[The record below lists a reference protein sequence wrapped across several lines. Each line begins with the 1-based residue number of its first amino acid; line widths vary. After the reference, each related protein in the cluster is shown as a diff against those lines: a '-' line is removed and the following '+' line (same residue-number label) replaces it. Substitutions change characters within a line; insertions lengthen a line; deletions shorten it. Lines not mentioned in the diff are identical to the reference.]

1 MALTNAYTTLNAVK
15 AALRI
20 SDAVDDTLIEMSID
34 AASRAIDGYCQRQFF
49 NAGTATRY
57 FAAQDELVCQVDD
70 LAGTAIT
77 VQTDSQS
84 LGVYDITWTPAD
96 YQLEPLNGVQAG
108 QTWPYTR
115 IRAKL
120 NYLFPVENELAL
132 VAVTGV
138 WGWPAIPKAIE
149 FACIL
154 QSQRFFKRF
163 DSPTG
168 VIGFGDMGA
177 IRVAR
182 NLDPDIA
189 QSIDQYRKD
198 GYGVA

>member
-49 NAGTATRY
+49 NAGTAIRY

-77 VQTDSQS
+77 LQTSSDT
-84 LGVYDITWTPAD
+84 LNDYDITWQPTD

-115 IRAKL
+115 IRARD

-132 VAVTGV
+132 VKVTGV

-168 VIGFGDMGA
+168 VLGFGDMGA

>member
-34 AASRAIDGYCQRQFF
+34 AASRAIDGYCQRQFY
-49 NAGTATRY
+49 NAGTAVRY
-57 FAAQDELVCQVDD
+57 FASADELVCQIDD

-77 VQTDSQS
+77 LETSSVN
-84 LGVYDITWTPAD
+84 VNEYDITWEPSD

-108 QTWPYTR
+108 QVWPYTR
-115 IRAKL
+115 IRARE
-120 NYLFPVENELAL
+120 NFLFPVENELAL
-132 VAVTGV
+132 VKVTGV

>member
-70 LAGTAIT
+70 LAGTAVT

-108 QTWPYTR
+108 QAWPYTR

-138 WGWPAIPKAIE
+138 WGWPAVPKAIE

-168 VIGFGDMGA
+168 VLGFGDMGA

>member
-20 SDAVDDTLIEMSID
+20 TDSVDDTLIEIAID
-34 AASRAIDGYCQRQFF
+34 SASRAIDGYCQRIFY

-57 FAAQDELVCQVDD
+57 FAAGEELLCQIDD
-70 LAGTAIT
+70 LAGTAVTIA
-77 VQTDSQS
+77 TDEAAQ
-84 LGVYDITWTPAD
+84 GDYDIVWTPAD
-96 YQLEPLNGVQAG
+96 YQLEPLNGNLAG
-108 QTWPYTR
+108 QAWPFTR
-115 IRAKL
+115 IRARL

-132 VAVTGV
+132 VKVTGV

-189 QSIDQYRKD
+189 QSIDQYRKE

>member
-1 MALTNAYTTLNAVK
+1 MALC
-15 AALRI
+15 
-20 SDAVDDTLIEMSID
+20 SVDDVKQALGIEDTVDDYAINL
-34 AASRAIDGYCQRQFF
+34 AVEASTAMIQQYCGRQFTQDD
-49 NAGTATRY
+49 TATARVY
-57 FAAQDELVCQVDD
+57 VATNPYLAHVDD
-70 LAGTAIT
+70 ISTTSGLIIK
-77 VQTDSQS
+77 TDPGADGSFTQ
-84 LGVYDITWTPAD
+84 TWTASD

-108 QTWPYTR
+108 QVWPYTR
-115 IRAKL
+115 IRARE
-120 NYLFPVENELAL
+120 NFLFPVENELAL
-132 VAVTGV
+132 VKVTGV

-198 GYGVA
+198 GYGIA